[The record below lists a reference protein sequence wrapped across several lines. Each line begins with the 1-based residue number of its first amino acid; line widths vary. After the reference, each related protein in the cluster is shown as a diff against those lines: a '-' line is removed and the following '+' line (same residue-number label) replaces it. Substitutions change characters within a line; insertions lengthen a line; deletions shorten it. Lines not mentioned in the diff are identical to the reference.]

1 MKVLYFGD
9 YNPQYARNRV
19 IIAGLR
25 KNGVKVILCY
35 DRTQGWRRY
44 WRLAKKYRQREKD
57 YDMIIVGTSKNDSL
71 WTTIMR
77 IINSCPVVWDAFY
90 SMFQSLTQDRKSYSP
105 LSIKGIYYYI
115 LEWLACRAAH
125 RILLDTNQ
133 HIEYFVKAFKVRRNK
148 FIRVLVGS
156 DDSVFL
162 PTPMTQKPDG
172 IFLVHFHGNYISLQ
186 GADVIIKTAELL
198 QNKDVRIRMIGNGQ
212 TYIFVHGYAKE
223 HKLSNVEFMDRVPYQ
238 QLAKYMAESDVCLG
252 IFGTTIKAQWVIPNK
267 VYEALA
273 MARPVITADT
283 LGIKELLTDH
293 LDVLLCGTGNPRAL
307 ADAIL
312 ELKVNKTLRESIA
325 KEGRKTFQNWATPVI
340 IGKKLFNKLQ
350 ELKT

>member
-1 MKVLYFGD
+1 MRVLYFGD

-25 KNGVKVILCY
+25 ENGVTVMLCY
-35 DRTQGWRRY
+35 DRTDGWRRY
-44 WRLAKKYRQREKD
+44 WRLAKKYRRREKN
-57 YDMIIVGTSKNDSL
+57 YDMVIVGKSKNDSL

-90 SMFQSLTQDRKSYSP
+90 SMFQSRTQDRKNYSP
-105 LSIKGIYYYI
+105 LSVKGIYYYV

-133 HIEYFVKAFKVRRNK
+133 HIEYFVGAFKIRHDK
-148 FIRVLVGS
+148 YIRVLVGS
-156 DDSVFL
+156 DNRVFL
-162 PTPMTQKPDG
+162 PTPMTKKPDG
-172 IFLVHFHGNYISLQ
+172 IFLVHFHGNYINLQ
-186 GADVIIKTAELL
+186 GADVIVKAAELL
-198 QNKDVRIRMIGNGQ
+198 QDEDVRIRMIGNGQ
-212 TYIFVHGYAKE
+212 TYNFVLGYARE
-223 HKLSNVEFMDRVPYQ
+223 HELSNVEFVDRVPYEK
-238 QLAKYMAESDVCLG
+238 LAEYMAESDVCLG
-252 IFGTTIKAQWVIPNK
+252 VFGTTLKTQWIIPNK

-283 LGIKELLTDH
+283 PAIKELLTDRK
-293 LDVLLCGTGNPRAL
+293 DVLLCKTGDPRTL

-312 ELKVNKTLRESIA
+312 KLKADKTLRESIA
-325 KEGRKTFQNWATPVI
+325 KEGRKTFEKRATPAI
-340 IGKKLFNKLQ
+340 IGKELFNILQ